1 MKPILFLFT
10 GMFFATLA
18 GAEIS
23 IVRDTPEYYNF
34 TVESP
39 DRPVRLT
46 LTLKNFPL
54 EAGKNY
60 WVTSSYQYA
69 ECVAAAKNGELDIA
83 FPPVLRTAVT
93 VAPFS
98 GNLLPGGSFEDASA
112 WLLEQKSG
120 IMPVNGDRGTDGHYG
135 RLLGK
140 NRCVR
145 YRRNKDRWPEASD
158 EKGFEPRCPAGG
170 IPAEDCIAA
179 GYGIPSERIL
189 YTAQRRFRDN
199 AVSVDGNYR
208 SGGQDTGRAGP
219 QHQSGDY

>member
-10 GMFFATLA
+10 GVFFATLA

-46 LTLKNFPL
+46 LTPKNFPL

-140 NRCVR
+140 TVASGIGEIKIAGRKLLMRKASNRGVLLA
-145 YRRNKDRWPEASD
+145 ASRQKIALQPD
-158 EKGFEPRCPAGG
+158 TEYLLSGFRGAGHG
-170 IPAEDCIAA
+170 
-179 GYGIPSERIL
+179 
-189 YTAQRRFRDN
+189 
-199 AVSVDGNYR
+199 
-208 SGGQDTGRAGP
+208 
-219 QHQSGDY
+219 